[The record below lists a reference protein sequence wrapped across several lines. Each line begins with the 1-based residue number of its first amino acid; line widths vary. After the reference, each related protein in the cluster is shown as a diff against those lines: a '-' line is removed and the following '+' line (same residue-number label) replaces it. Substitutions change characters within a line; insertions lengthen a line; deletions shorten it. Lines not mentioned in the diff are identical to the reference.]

1 MASSQTTT
9 FAPRAMASTAT
20 RRRRSGTSTASRRA
34 ASTRPRAASSSD
46 DAIADRHVSSSA
58 PVRRRDV
65 AAALLASSVALST
78 VMTSPSS
85 SSAATMPDSEP
96 TGLDANGRLRR
107 CPSNFNCVSTSSI
120 GGAPEQYGTAWTA
133 KTATVDDAVAQV
145 AAAVSRACGDQG
157 ARRVESV
164 PVENGHYLRFEMDGK
179 LGKDN
184 VEFFIKNEGIGD
196 RNGWEGDAGREKEF
210 LVLYRSLATTVKY
223 VYPFTTPVSDF
234 GEQKKRME
242 RIRGEVGWR
251 RVGCELEECELDL

>member
-1 MASSQTTT
+1 
-9 FAPRAMASTAT
+9 
-20 RRRRSGTSTASRRA
+20 
-34 ASTRPRAASSSD
+34 
-46 DAIADRHVSSSA
+46 
-58 PVRRRDV
+58 
-65 AAALLASSVALST
+65 
-78 VMTSPSS
+78 
-85 SSAATMPDSEP
+85 MPDSEP

-242 RIRGEVGWR
+242 RIRGEVATR
-251 RVGCELEECELDL
+251 RMRARGVRARPVTTGTILQR